1 MRKKNAFTLIELL
14 AVIAIIAIL
23 TVIAVPNI
31 LKLYKESKKNIFI
44 AQVRK
49 VAKSSQK
56 EYAENINNTFDCNKD
71 LSGNKYK
78 ECTGTIDEDEVT
90 ITALG
95 DGAFKNFLMVD
106 VTSEP
111 DSGVFVDL
119 DDLNLVEVDK
129 EEILN
134 EPLIENNSI
143 NTFYRSVTGKE
154 YVNKMKELAT
164 NSDDVDEEYLE
175 KMENLMEQMR
185 TNYEINNN
193 KISQKSILNYPSAQ
207 QVQRQSTLAQASSG
221 ITENL
226 LIYEVNFTDKMK
238 GNYQITN
245 FNFEVGLFLTE
256 TDLNDLANRDEDD
269 DPNIGQYRISSNFTF
284 TIDKAEKA
292 YIVLMMMYGEEYDTF
307 SIERVGSSQSL
318 QLIGPSTININV
330 NDVKKYTDQGIKN
343 RGNKVTTDGDFYS
356 YTNIREKEGSYRY
369 YYILKTTDDIK
380 ILKRIINVFKDTS
393 LDCFK
398 FKLNASTNSYSITDY
413 YDNEKNDP
421 YGKACPRDV
430 YTPDKYNGKNIEFI
444 ENYAFEEKDI
454 NSIKLPNYLKRID
467 GYSFEGNNLTTIL
480 LPDTLE
486 KMGWSTFESNNISYI
501 EYNGKSRFCTFTIGR
516 QKNDIGPKKYYNGK
530 TSGDFL
536 VDCPE

>member
-71 LSGNKYK
+71 ISGNKYK

-164 NSDDVDEEYLE
+164 NSDHVDEEYLE
-175 KMENLMEQMR
+175 EMENLMEQMR

-343 RGNKVTTDGDFYS
+343 RGNKVTTEGDFYS

-430 YTPDKYNGKNIEFI
+430 YTPDKYNGKNIEYI
-444 ENYAFEEKDI
+444 DDRAFVNKEI
-454 NSIKLPNYLKRID
+454 NSIKFPNYLKSI
-467 GYSFEGNNLTTIL
+467 GWYSFSGNNIEQLFF
-480 LPDTLE
+480 PSTLE
-486 KMGWSTFESNNISYI
+486 DLDWGVFSGNYI
-501 EYNGKSRFCTFTIGR
+501 EYIEYYGTSKFCTQSIGD
-516 QKNDIGPKKYYNGK
+516 QKKNTGFGRHSVGK

-536 VDCPE
+536 SPCPE

>member
-14 AVIAIIAIL
+14 AVIAVIAIL

-164 NSDDVDEEYLE
+164 NSDHVDEEYLE
-175 KMENLMEQMR
+175 EMENLMEQMR

-343 RGNKVTTDGDFYS
+343 RGNKVTAEGDFYS

-398 FKLNASTNSYSITDY
+398 FKLNASTDSYSITDY
-413 YDNEKNDP
+413 YDTEKNDP
-421 YGKACPRDV
+421 YGKTCPRDV
-430 YTPDKYNGKNIEFI
+430 YVPDKYNGKNIEYI
-444 ENYAFEEKDI
+444 DDRAFVNKEI
-454 NSIKLPNYLKRID
+454 NSIKFPNYLKSI
-467 GYSFEGNNLTTIL
+467 GWYSFSGNNIEQLFF
-480 LPDTLE
+480 PSTLE
-486 KMGWSTFESNNISYI
+486 DLDWGVFSGNYI
-501 EYNGKSRFCTFTIGR
+501 EYIEYYGTSKFCTQSIGD
-516 QKNDIGPKKYYNGK
+516 QKKNTGFGRHSVGK

-536 VDCPE
+536 SPCPE

>member
-14 AVIAIIAIL
+14 AVIAVIAIL

-111 DSGVFVDL
+111 DSGAFVDL

-134 EPLIENNSI
+134 EPLIENNTI
-143 NTFYRSVTGKE
+143 NSFYRSVTGKE

-175 KMENLMEQMR
+175 EMENLMEQMR

-256 TDLNDLANRDEDD
+256 TDLNNLSNRDENNDS
-269 DPNIGQYRISSNFTF
+269 NINQYRITKNYTF

-343 RGNKVTTDGDFYS
+343 RGNKVTTEGDFYS

-444 ENYAFEEKDI
+444 DDRAFVNKEI
-454 NSIKLPNYLKRID
+454 NSIKFPNYLKSI
-467 GYSFEGNNLTTIL
+467 GWYSFSGNNIEQLFF
-480 LPDTLE
+480 PSTLE
-486 KMGWSTFESNNISYI
+486 DLDWGVFSENYI
-501 EYNGKSRFCTFTIGR
+501 EYIEYYGTSKFCTQSIGD
-516 QKNDIGPKKYYNGK
+516 QKKNTGFGRHSVGK

-536 VDCPE
+536 SPCPE

>member
-1 MRKKNAFTLIELL
+1 MKKRNGFTLIELL
-14 AVIAIIAIL
+14 AVIAVIAIL
-23 TVIAVPNI
+23 TIIAVPNV
-31 LKLYKESKKNIFI
+31 LKLYKESKKNTFI
-44 AQVRK
+44 AEVRK
-49 VAKSSQK
+49 TAKTSQS
-56 EYAENINNTFDCNKD
+56 EYVENTGNTFDCNKA
-71 LSGNKYK
+71 LAGQKFR

-111 DSGVFVDL
+111 DSGAFVDL

-134 EPLIENNSI
+134 EPLIENNTI
-143 NTFYRSVTGKE
+143 NSFYRSVTGKE
-154 YVNKMKELAT
+154 YVNKMKEIASNT
-164 NSDDVDEEYLE
+164 DNVNEEELKE
-175 KMENLMEQMR
+175 AEDLIEQMR

-193 KISQKSILNYPSAQ
+193 KMSQKSSE
-207 QVQRQSTLAQASSG
+207 

-226 LIYEVNFTDKMK
+226 LIYEVSFTNKMK

-256 TDLNDLANRDEDD
+256 TDLNNLTNRDENNDS
-269 DPNIGQYRISSNFTF
+269 NINQYRITKNYTF

-292 YIVLMMMYGEEYDTF
+292 YIVLMMKYGEEYDTF

-318 QLIGPSTININV
+318 QLIGPSTIKINV

-343 RGNKVTTDGDFYS
+343 RGNKVTTEGDFYS
-356 YTNIREKEGSYRY
+356 YTNIREKEGSYKY
-369 YYILKTTDDIK
+369 YYILKTNDDIK

-398 FKLNASTNSYSITDY
+398 FKLNASTDSYSITDY

-444 ENYAFEEKDI
+444 ENYAFENKDI
-454 NSIKLPNYLKRID
+454 NSIKLPSYLKEIG
-467 GYSFEGNNLTTIL
+467 GYSFYGNNLTEIL

-486 KMGWSTFESNNISYI
+486 NMGWSTFRSNNISYI
-501 EYNGKSRFCTFTIGR
+501 EYNGKSRFCTSTIGR

>member
-1 MRKKNAFTLIELL
+1 MKKRNGFTLIELL
-14 AVIAIIAIL
+14 AVIAVIAIL
-23 TVIAVPNI
+23 TIIAVPNV
-31 LKLYKESKKNIFI
+31 LKLYKESKKNTFI
-44 AQVRK
+44 AEVRK
-49 VAKSSQK
+49 TAKTSQS
-56 EYAENINNTFDCNKD
+56 EYVENTGNTFDCNKA
-71 LSGNKYK
+71 LAGQKFR
-78 ECTGTIDEDEVT
+78 ECTGTIDADEVT

-95 DGAFKNFLMVD
+95 DGAFSNFLMVD

-111 DSGVFVDL
+111 DSGAFVDL

-134 EPLIENNSI
+134 EPLIENNTI
-143 NTFYRSVTGKE
+143 NSFYRSVTGKE
-154 YVNKMKELAT
+154 YVNKMKEIAPNT
-164 NSDDVDEEYLE
+164 DNVTEEELKE
-175 KMENLMEQMR
+175 AEDLIEQMR

-193 KISQKSILNYPSAQ
+193 KISQKSSE
-207 QVQRQSTLAQASSG
+207 

-226 LIYEVNFTDKMK
+226 LIYEVSFTNKMK

-256 TDLNDLANRDEDD
+256 TDLNNLSNRDENNDS
-269 DPNIGQYRISSNFTF
+269 NINQYRITKNYTF

-292 YIVLMMMYGEEYDTF
+292 YIVLMMKYGEEYDTF

-343 RGNKVTTDGDFYS
+343 RGNKVTTEGDFYS

-369 YYILKTTDDIK
+369 YYILKTNDDIK

-398 FKLNASTNSYSITDY
+398 FKLNASTDSYSITDY

-421 YGKACPRDV
+421 YGKTCPRDV
-430 YTPDKYNGKNIEFI
+430 YVSDKYNNKNIEYI
-444 ENYAFEEKDI
+444 DDRAFVNKEI
-454 NSIKLPNYLKRID
+454 NSIKFPNYLKSI
-467 GYSFEGNNLTTIL
+467 GWYSFSGNNIEQLFF
-480 LPDTLE
+480 PSTLE
-486 KMGWSTFESNNISYI
+486 DLDWGVFSGNYI
-501 EYNGKSRFCTFTIGR
+501 EYIEYYGTSKFCTQSIGDQR
-516 QKNDIGPKKYYNGK
+516 RNTGFGKHSIGK
-530 TSGDFL
+530 TSGNFL
-536 VDCPE
+536 IICDE

>member
-129 EEILN
+129 EEILD

-154 YVNKMKELAT
+154 YVNKMKELAI

-175 KMENLMEQMR
+175 EMENLMEQMR

-284 TIDKAEKA
+284 TIDKSEKA

-398 FKLNASTNSYSITDY
+398 FKLNASTNSYIS
-413 YDNEKNDP
+413 
-421 YGKACPRDV
+421 
-430 YTPDKYNGKNIEFI
+430 
-444 ENYAFEEKDI
+444 EE
-454 NSIKLPNYLKRID
+454 R
-467 GYSFEGNNLTTIL
+467 
-480 LPDTLE
+480 
-486 KMGWSTFESNNISYI
+486 
-501 EYNGKSRFCTFTIGR
+501 R
-516 QKNDIGPKKYYNGK
+516 
-530 TSGDFL
+530 
-536 VDCPE
+536 

>member
-1 MRKKNAFTLIELL
+1 MKNKNGFTLIELL
-14 AVIAIIAIL
+14 AVIAVIAIL

-111 DSGVFVDL
+111 DSGAFVDL

-175 KMENLMEQMR
+175 EMENLMEQMR

-256 TDLNDLANRDEDD
+256 TDLNNLSNRDENNDS
-269 DPNIGQYRISSNFTF
+269 NINQYRITKNYTF

-413 YDNEKNDP
+413 YDTEKNDP
-421 YGKACPRDV
+421 YGKTCPRDV
-430 YTPDKYNGKNIEFI
+430 YVPDKYNSKNIEYI
-444 ENYAFEEKDI
+444 DDRAFANKEI
-454 NSIKLPNYLKRID
+454 NSIKFPNYLKSI
-467 GYSFEGNNLTTIL
+467 GWYSFSGNNIEQLFF
-480 LPDTLE
+480 PSTLE
-486 KMGWSTFESNNISYI
+486 DLDWGVFSGNYI
-501 EYNGKSRFCTFTIGR
+501 EYIEYYGTSKFCTQSIGD
-516 QKNDIGPKKYYNGK
+516 QKKNTGFGRHSVGK

-536 VDCPE
+536 SPCPE

>member
-1 MRKKNAFTLIELL
+1 MKRKNAFTLIELL

-23 TVIAVPNI
+23 TIIAVPNV
-31 LKLYKESKKNIFI
+31 LKLYKESKKNTFI
-44 AQVRK
+44 AEVRK
-49 VAKSSQK
+49 TAKTSQL
-56 EYAENINNTFDCNKD
+56 EYVENTGNTFDCNKA
-71 LSGNKYK
+71 LAGQKFR

-143 NTFYRSVTGKE
+143 NSFYRSVTGKE

-164 NSDDVDEEYLE
+164 STDGIDEENLE
-175 KMENLMEQMR
+175 EMENLIDKMR

-193 KISQKSILNYPSAQ
+193 KISQKSILNDPSAQ
-207 QVQRQSTLAQASSG
+207 QGQGQPTLDQTSSG
-221 ITENL
+221 ITINL
-226 LIYEVNFTDKMK
+226 LIYEVSFTDKIK

-256 TDLNDLANRDEDD
+256 TDLNNLSNRDENKDS
-269 DPNIGQYRISSNFTF
+269 NINKYRITNNYTF

-292 YIVLMMMYGEEYDTF
+292 YIILMMMYGEEYDTF

-318 QLIGPSTININV
+318 QLIGPSIININI

-398 FKLNASTNSYSITDY
+398 FKLNASTDSYSITDY

-421 YGKACPRDV
+421 YGKACPKDV
-430 YTPDKYNGKNIEFI
+430 YIPDKYNGANIEFI
-444 ENYAFEEKDI
+444 ENYAFSSKNI
-454 NSIKLPNYLKRID
+454 NSVKLPNYLKEID
-467 GYSFEGNNLTTIL
+467 NYSFYNNNLKTVL
-480 LPDTLE
+480 LPGTLDG
-486 KMGWSTFESNNISYI
+486 MGWGTFKSNNIEYI
-501 EYNGKSRFCTFTIGR
+501 EYNGIRKFCTSSIGK
-516 QKNDIGPKKYYNGK
+516 QKNNIGPNKYYNGK
-530 TSGDFL
+530 TSSDFL
-536 VDCPE
+536 IECPE

>member
-1 MRKKNAFTLIELL
+1 MKKRNGFTLIELL
-14 AVIAIIAIL
+14 AVIAVIAIL
-23 TVIAVPNI
+23 TIIAVPNV
-31 LKLYKESKKNIFI
+31 LKLYKESKKNTFI
-44 AQVRK
+44 AEVRK
-49 VAKSSQK
+49 TAKTSQS
-56 EYAENINNTFDCNKD
+56 EYVENTGNTFDCNKD
-71 LSGNKYK
+71 LAGQKFR

-143 NTFYRSVTGKE
+143 NPFYRSVTGKE

-164 NSDDVDEEYLE
+164 NSDDADEEYLE
-175 KMENLMEQMR
+175 EMENLIEQMR

-343 RGNKVTTDGDFYS
+343 RGNKVTTEGDFYS

-398 FKLNASTNSYSITDY
+398 FKLNASTDSYSITDY
-413 YDNEKNDP
+413 YDTEKNDP
-421 YGKACPRDV
+421 YGKTCPRDV
-430 YTPDKYNGKNIEFI
+430 YVPDKYNNKNIEYI
-444 ENYAFEEKDI
+444 DDRAFMYKEI
-454 NSIKLPNYLKRID
+454 NSIKFPNYLKSI
-467 GYSFEGNNLTTIL
+467 GWYSFSGNNIEQLFF
-480 LPDTLE
+480 PSTLE
-486 KMGWSTFESNNISYI
+486 DLDWGVFSENYI
-501 EYNGKSRFCTFTIGR
+501 EYIEYYGTSKFCTQSIGD
-516 QKNDIGPKKYYNGK
+516 QKRNTGFGKHSIGK
-530 TSGDFL
+530 TSGNFL
-536 VDCPE
+536 EICPE